1 MVKGGTLTQGHWKAN
16 LCYLQGEAQ
25 VHLAAVLLL
34 RVKNHCNCRAA
45 LQCKPNYANKVLH
58 RPSALLRIPS
68 VCEAAAKQS
77 WHWQWPGCVPR

>member
-1 MVKGGTLTQGHWKAN
+1 MVLLTQGHWKAN
-16 LCYLQGEAQ
+16 LFYLQGEAQ